1 MVRFFTC
8 FFFARN
14 TLRKKRSKNTKK
26 KHVKKPDYSP
36 DHDFYQFATKLTVT
50 LFFSRNSLRA
60 FYSWLL
66 PLMSPDSFGES
77 VASTMGEGR
86 RRGSLRDLRRA
97 RNRYEQEKLLNVFLY
112 QRDVRWK
119 KRSALQWFILRHLIS
134 KRQYVRRVRE
144 LESRTSQSSRVE
156 KRDVSN
162 SFDGCSDDAQCI
174 DTD

>member
-1 MVRFFTC
+1 
-8 FFFARN
+8 
-14 TLRKKRSKNTKK
+14 
-26 KHVKKPDYSP
+26 
-36 DHDFYQFATKLTVT
+36 
-50 LFFSRNSLRA
+50 
-60 FYSWLL
+60 
-66 PLMSPDSFGES
+66 
-77 VASTMGEGR
+77 MGEGR